1 MHIQINQVDGV
12 AIYQQIINQI
22 KYLIA
27 SGTLQ
32 VGEELPAI
40 RALAER
46 LVINPNTVARAYR
59 ELQIEGYL
67 IKKGT
72 KGTYVSDTSSPMDH
86 SIQLKVLKEKIDSLL
101 TDAEHMNVGIDE
113 IKILLDEQAKLMGF
127 TNEKK
132 LKRGA

>member
-32 VGEELPAI
+32 VGEELPTI

-72 KGTYVSDTSSPMDH
+72 KGTYVSDTSSPMDR

-101 TDAEHMNVGIDE
+101 TDAEHMNVDIDE
-113 IKILLDEQAKLMGF
+113 IKILLDEQAKLMGL

>member
-27 SGTLQ
+27 SGALQ

-72 KGTYVSDTSSPMDH
+72 KGTYVSDTSSPMDR

-101 TDAEHMNVGIDE
+101 TDAEHMNVDIDE

-127 TNEKK
+127 TNDQK